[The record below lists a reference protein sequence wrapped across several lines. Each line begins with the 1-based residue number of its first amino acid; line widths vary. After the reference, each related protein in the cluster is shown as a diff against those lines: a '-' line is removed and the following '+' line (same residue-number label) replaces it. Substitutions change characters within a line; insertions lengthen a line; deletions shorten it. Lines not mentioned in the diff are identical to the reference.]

1 MDIAPALPGVDVP
14 AASPPVISSSAA
26 RRARAPLVGREREL
40 GLVRDLIAAA
50 RGGTGRLLF
59 LVGEAGIGKTRLVE
73 ALEELA
79 AEAGCLAVV
88 GRAFPAEGSFPFAI
102 AADALAQLVRA
113 LGPAAVSV
121 LSRGAEDELA
131 VILPTL
137 ARPERG
143 PARRTPDADG
153 RARLFWH
160 VAQFLRRAAA
170 QQPIVLVLENAQ
182 WADASSLALLHFL
195 LRQLDGARVA
205 ALCTYNVHE
214 RNLAPALRATERS
227 LRRAGLA
234 EIHELAPLGITDVAL
249 LAQRALALS
258 PDVAATVAARLHR
271 RTLGNPFFVEE
282 MLKAIPPS
290 ATAARI
296 PALGGAA
303 IDELSLPTS
312 VREAVLARIDAVGDD
327 ARSVL
332 DIVGVSGARVPRS
345 LLETLCPLPADA
357 FAQAVALLCARGLLV
372 EHAAEGALSYECD
385 HPIVQ
390 ATLYEALGHTRAQ
403 ALHGAVARAYEALHD
418 GGAGSYAHELA
429 WHYSRS
435 GDLSSSPKAVK
446 FLAQAGRDALMRH
459 ADREAVSL
467 LQAALTLATTQLS
480 DDPVGHLRLLDDL
493 ARARQHVGEYDAAR
507 TLWAQARMDA
517 ARHGDTAATGRFERR
532 MGLCAFLSGRPREAI
547 GHYDAAITTSRGA
560 GDLTT
565 VVRTLVARGTALQ
578 SVGESTAAKA
588 SAMEALALAETMD
601 DPALLARVY
610 RALLLLFAW
619 TGPAERARAYAAR
632 ALEYGQAC
640 GDRTVEWS
648 AHWGMA
654 VLAGFTGDGPL
665 IAAHLTEAERL
676 AADLG
681 SPVIDVWTGEIAI
694 EHASAIGDWNSGLEL
709 ADRVLPVARAVAART
724 VLPRLLVW
732 KGIMLLAQDRL
743 EEAKA
748 CFDESWERAG
758 VDAEGRH
765 ADDVHAVIPAHTGRA
780 AYYLEIADYVNAI
793 RYGERG
799 LALAEQHG
807 YLAWSI
813 HRLLPVI
820 LEASLWIR
828 DFDRATRLSARL
840 RADSLQLDHRLGLAW
855 ADAADALVLHLRDAS
870 PLATAALLR
879 AAGGLEQVPF
889 VFHAA
894 RLRRKAA
901 ECLSANGDREG
912 ALAELR
918 RAHGVFLRLGAEREL
933 RGTRQQIRALGA
945 RPPQRVVEGE
955 GVLTTREQQIA
966 RLLAERKTNKE
977 IGLALDIS
985 SRTVGT
991 HLSNIFQKLGVDSR
1005 GALVDQVRED
1015 SSLLGDPP
1023 AAASFS
1029 PR

>member
-1 MDIAPALPGVDVP
+1 MPV
-14 AASPPVISSSAA
+14 ASPPVTSSSTA
-26 RRARAPLVGREREL
+26 RRERGPLVGRDREL
-40 GLVRDLIAAA
+40 ALLRELIAAA
-50 RGGTGRLLF
+50 RDGRGRLLF
-59 LVGEAGIGKTRLVE
+59 LVGEGGIGKTRLVE
-73 ALEELA
+73 ALEEMA
-79 AEAGCLAVV
+79 DEAGCLAVV
-88 GRAFPAEGSFPFAI
+88 GRAFPAEGSFPYAI

-113 LGPAAVSV
+113 LGPAAVAV

-131 VILPTL
+131 AILPTL
-137 ARPERG
+137 ARPG
-143 PARRTPDADG
+143 HGAARRSPDADG

-170 QQPIVLVLENAQ
+170 QKPILLVLENAQ
-182 WADASSLALLHFL
+182 WADASSLELLHFL
-195 LRQLDGARVA
+195 LRQLDGAHVA

-234 EIHELAPLGITDVAL
+234 QVHELASLTVADVAL
-249 LAQRALALS
+249 LAQRALSLS
-258 PDVAATVAARLHR
+258 PDDATTVAARLHR
-271 RTLGNPFFVEE
+271 RTLGNPFFVRE
-282 MLKAIPPS
+282 MLKAIPTS
-290 ATAARI
+290 ASASRVPT
-296 PALGGAA
+296 PAGAT

-312 VREAVLARIDAVGDD
+312 VREAVMTRVDALDDVAR
-327 ARSVL
+327 RLL
-332 DIVGVSGARVPRS
+332 DIVGVAGVRVPRR
-345 LLETLCPLPADA
+345 LLEAVCPMPADE
-357 FAQAVALLCARGLLV
+357 FAQAIATLCARGLLV
-372 EHAAEGALSYECD
+372 EHTLDGALSYECD

-403 ALHGAVARAYEALHD
+403 ALHRTVAHAYEALHD
-418 GGAGSYAHELA
+418 SGAGPFAHELA

-435 GDLSSSPKAVK
+435 GDLSSSPKTVK
-446 FLAQAGRDALMRH
+446 YLAQAGRDALARH

-467 LQAALTLATTQLS
+467 LQSALTLATTHLP
-480 DDPVGHLRLLDDL
+480 DDPVGHLRLIDDL
-493 ARARQHVGEYDAAR
+493 ARARQHVGEYDAACA
-507 TLWAQARMDA
+507 LWAQARVDA
-517 ARHGDTAATGRFERR
+517 ARLGDTAATTRFERR

-547 GHYDAAITTSRGA
+547 GHYDAAITASHGA
-560 GDLTT
+560 GEIAI

-578 SVGESTAAKA
+578 SIGESTAAKA
-588 SAMEALALAETMD
+588 SAEEALALAETTG
-601 DPALLARVY
+601 DPALLARVH

-619 TGPAERARAYAAR
+619 TGPADRARVHAAR
-632 ALEYGQAC
+632 ALEYGLAC

-665 IAAHLTEAERL
+665 IATHLREAERL
-676 AADLG
+676 AAELG
-681 SPVIDVWTGEIAI
+681 SPVFGVWTAEIVI
-694 EHASAIGDWNSGLEL
+694 EHASAIGDWNAGVDL

-743 EEAKA
+743 EDAKA

-765 ADDVHAVIPAHTGRA
+765 ADDMHAVIPAHTGRA
-780 AYYLEIADYVNAI
+780 AYHLELADYVNAI

-799 LALAEQHG
+799 LALADQHG
-807 YLAWSI
+807 YLAWAI

-840 RADSLQLDHRLGLAW
+840 RADSLRLDHRLGLAW
-855 ADAADALVLHLRDAS
+855 ADAADALVMHLRDAS
-870 PLATAALLR
+870 PLAAAALLR
-879 AAGGLEQVPF
+879 AASELEQVPF

-901 ECLSANGDREG
+901 ECLAANGDRDG

-918 RAHGVFLRLGAEREL
+918 RAHDVFLRLGAEREL
-933 RGTRQQIRALGA
+933 RGARQQIRALGA
-945 RPPQRVVEGE
+945 RPPQRAVGGE
-955 GVLTTREQQIA
+955 GVLTAREQQIA

-977 IGLALDIS
+977 IGHALDIS

-1005 GALVDQVRED
+1005 GALIDQVRED
-1015 SSLLGDPP
+1015 PSLLGDPP
-1023 AAASFS
+1023 ATADVTA
-1029 PR
+1029 R